1 VVRTCGDDPSQFDA
15 LDDALDQH
23 PPDWSPM
30 RRRRRLV
37 VTLYA
42 SVALA
47 TTGAVFALWAGDV
60 LRAAE
65 LETVDAR
72 FSVRGEHAA
81 RDVVVVGI
89 DARTFGAVR
98 RFPFARTL
106 HARVIDR
113 LRRAGA
119 KVIAY
124 DVQFTEPSGDDAAD
138 NALVVAAERARRI
151 VFSTTE
157 VGAGGASNVFGGDA
171 VLRTIGARA
180 GSGNLPNDPG
190 AVIRRFAY
198 DDLGLR
204 GFAVV
209 AAELASGRAARRS
222 EFAADGSA
230 WIDYPGPPRTVRTVS
245 FGDVLRG
252 RVPAQALRGKVVVVG
267 ATAPVLKDVFAT
279 STASDDLMSGPEIQA
294 AAIQTALDGFPLRA
308 APGWLDGLLIVLLGS
323 VGALATARLGPA
335 RGALAGLA
343 VAVGFAA
350 AAQLAFGAGVIV
362 AVLSPLAALVLG
374 VVGAVGVAAAV
385 HGFERQRVR
394 DLFSRFVPE
403 AVVDDVLAR
412 VDDELRLGGERRV
425 VTVLFSDI
433 RGFTRYSED
442 RTPEE
447 VIEVLNRY
455 LTVMSNVILD
465 HGGTLIAYMGDG
477 IMAAFG
483 APTEQIDHADRAL
496 AAAEQMAGTA
506 LEEVNT
512 WIRARGGQDFQIG
525 IGLNA
530 GPVMAGNV
538 GSERRMEYTTIGDT
552 TNTASRLETMT
563 KGTGHTIFLA
573 DSVRQM
579 LTREHAEMVRVAEM
593 QVRGKDEPVIV
604 WSIV

>member
-1 VVRTCGDDPSQFDA
+1 MRT
-15 LDDALDQH
+15 
-23 PPDWSPM
+23 
-30 RRRRRLV
+30 RRRLV

-47 TTGAVFALWAGDV
+47 TTGVVLALWAGDV

-72 FSVRGEHAA
+72 FAIRGEHAA
-81 RDVVVVGI
+81 PDVVVVGI
-89 DARTFGAVR
+89 DARTFSVVK
-98 RFPFARTL
+98 RFPFRRTR
-106 HARVIDR
+106 HAQVIDR

-138 NALVVAAERARRI
+138 NALVEAAGRAPR
-151 VFSTTE
+151 VVLSTTE
-157 VGAGGASNVFGGDA
+157 IGDGGATNVFGGDD
-171 VLRTIGARA
+171 VLRDIGARA
-180 GSGNLPNDPG
+180 GSGNLPNDPAG
-190 AVIRRFAY
+190 VIRRLAY
-198 DDLGLR
+198 DDMGLPA
-204 GFAVV
+204 FAVV
-209 AAELASGRAARRS
+209 AAELASGRRVQRG
-222 EFAADGSA
+222 EFAGDGTA
-230 WIDYPGPPRTVRTVS
+230 WIDFPGPPRTIRTVS

-252 RVPAQALRGKVVVVG
+252 RVPAATFRDKVVVVG
-267 ATAPVLKDVFAT
+267 ATAPVLKDVFST
-279 STASDDLMSGPEIQA
+279 STASDDLMAGPEIQA

-308 APGWLDGLLIVLLGS
+308 APGWLDALLIVLLGS
-323 VGALATARLGPA
+323 AGALATARLGPA
-335 RGALAGLA
+335 RGALVGLA
-343 VAVGFAA
+343 TGLLFAA
-350 AAQLAFGAGVIV
+350 AAQVAFGAGLIV
-362 AVLSPLAALVLG
+362 AVLAPLTALLLG

-385 HGFERQRVR
+385 HGFERERVR
-394 DLFSRFVPE
+394 DLFARFVPE

-412 VDDELRLGGERRV
+412 VDDELRLGGERRI

-433 RGFTRYSED
+433 RGFTSYSED

-455 LTVMSNVILD
+455 LTIMSNVILD

-483 APTEQIDHADRAL
+483 APTEQVDHADRAL
-496 AAAEQMAGTA
+496 AAAEEMAGPA
-506 LEEVNT
+506 LEEVNA
-512 WIRARGGQDFQIG
+512 WIRARGGEDFKIG

-573 DSVRQM
+573 DSVRRM
-579 LTREHAEMVRVAEM
+579 LTAQRSDIVRVDEM
-593 QVRGKDEPVIV
+593 QVRGKDEPVVV
-604 WSIV
+604 WSIA

>member
-1 VVRTCGDDPSQFDA
+1 
-15 LDDALDQH
+15 
-23 PPDWSPM
+23 M
-30 RRRRRLV
+30 

-47 TTGAVFALWAGDV
+47 TAAVVLAFWAGDV
-60 LRAAE
+60 LRSTE

-72 FSVRGEHAA
+72 FAIRGEHAA
-81 RDVVVVGI
+81 PEVVVVGI
-89 DARTFGAVR
+89 DAKTFGEVQ
-98 RFPFARTL
+98 RFPFTRTL

-113 LRRAGA
+113 IRRAGA
-119 KVIAY
+119 KVVAY

-138 NALVVAAERARRI
+138 NALVEAADRAPRI

-157 VGAGGASNVFGGDA
+157 IGERGSSNVFGGDD
-171 VLRTIGARA
+171 VLREIGARA

-190 AVIRRFAY
+190 GVIRRFAF

-204 GFAVV
+204 AFAVV
-209 AAELASGRAARRS
+209 AAELASGERVARG
-222 EFAADGSA
+222 EFAGDGSA
-230 WIDYPGPPRTVRTVS
+230 WIDYPGPPRTITTVS
-245 FGDVLRG
+245 FGDVRRG
-252 RVPAQALRGKVVVVG
+252 RVPAATFRGKVVVVG
-267 ATAPVLKDVFAT
+267 ATAPVLKDVFTT
-279 STASDDLMSGPEIQA
+279 STASDDLMAGPEIQA
-294 AAIQTALDGFPLRA
+294 AAIQTALDGFPLRG
-308 APGWLDGLLIVLLGS
+308 APGWLDGLLIALMAG

-335 RGALAGLA
+335 RGALIGLAAGL
-343 VAVGFAA
+343 VLVVG
-350 AAQLAFGAGVIV
+350 AQLAFGAGLIV
-362 AVLSPLAALVLG
+362 VVLYPLLALALG
-374 VVGAVGVAAAV
+374 VFGAVGVAAAV
-385 HGFERQRVR
+385 HGFERERVR
-394 DLFSRFVPE
+394 DLFARFVPE

-412 VDDELRLGGERRV
+412 VDDDLRLGGERRV

-433 RGFTRYSED
+433 RGFTSYSED

-477 IMAAFG
+477 IMAVFG
-483 APTEQIDHADRAL
+483 APTEQLDHADLAL
-496 AAAEQMAGTA
+496 AAAEEMAGPA
-506 LEEVNT
+506 LAEVNA
-512 WIRARGGQDFQIG
+512 WIRERGGEDFKIG

-579 LTREHAEMVRVAEM
+579 LTRPRDDMVHVDEM
-593 QVRGKDEPVIV
+593 QVRGKDEPVVV
-604 WSIV
+604 WSVT

>member
-1 VVRTCGDDPSQFDA
+1 
-15 LDDALDQH
+15 
-23 PPDWSPM
+23 M

-42 SVALA
+42 SIALA
-47 TTGAVFALWAGDV
+47 TTGVVLAFWAGDV
-60 LRAAE
+60 LRSAE
-65 LETVDAR
+65 LETVEAR
-72 FSVRGEHAA
+72 FAIRGEHAA
-81 RDVVVVGI
+81 PDVVVVGI
-89 DARTFGAVR
+89 DAKTFSKVR
-98 RFPFARTL
+98 RFPFRRTL

-113 LRRAGA
+113 IRRAGA

-138 NALVVAAERARRI
+138 DALIEAADRAPRI

-157 VGAGGASNVFGGDA
+157 IGERGSSNVFGGDE
-171 VLRTIGARA
+171 VLRAIGAQA

-190 AVIRRFAY
+190 GVIRRFAY

-209 AAELASGRAARRS
+209 GAQLASGRRIARS
-222 EFAADGSA
+222 KFARDGSA
-230 WIDYPGPPRTVRTVS
+230 WIDYPGPPRTIRTVS

-252 RVPAQALRGKVVVVG
+252 PLPRGVFGGRVVIVG
-267 ATAPVLKDVFAT
+267 ATAPVLKDVFTT
-279 STASDDLMSGPEIQA
+279 STASDDLMAGPEIQA
-294 AAIQTALDGFPLRA
+294 AAIQTVLDDFPLRG
-308 APGWLDGLLIVLLGS
+308 APGWLDALLIALLGC

-335 RGALAGLA
+335 RGALVGLA
-343 VAVGFAA
+343 LAVVLAV
-350 AAQLAFGAGVIV
+350 AAQLAFAAGLIV
-362 AVLSPLAALVLG
+362 VLLYPLLALLLG
-374 VVGAVGVAAAV
+374 VAGAVGVAAAV
-385 HGFERQRVR
+385 SGFERQRVR
-394 DLFSRFVPE
+394 DMFARFVPE

-412 VDDELRLGGERRV
+412 VDDELRLGGQRRV

-433 RGFTRYSED
+433 RGFTSYSED

-483 APTEQIDHADRAL
+483 APTEQVDHADRAL
-496 AAAEQMAGTA
+496 AAAQEMAGPA
-506 LEEVNT
+506 LAEVNA
-512 WIRARGGQDFQIG
+512 WIRARGGEDFKIG

-552 TNTASRLETMT
+552 TNTASRLESMT

-579 LTREHAEMVRVAEM
+579 LTGERPDVVRVDEM
-593 QVRGKDEPVIV
+593 AVRGKDEPVVV
-604 WSIV
+604 WSVV

>member
-1 VVRTCGDDPSQFDA
+1 
-15 LDDALDQH
+15 
-23 PPDWSPM
+23 M

-47 TTGAVFALWAGDV
+47 TAAVVLAFWAGDV
-60 LRAAE
+60 LRSTE

-72 FSVRGEHAA
+72 FAIRGEHAA
-81 RDVVVVGI
+81 PDVVVVGI
-89 DARTFGAVR
+89 DAKTFGEVQ
-98 RFPFARTL
+98 RFPFSRTL

-113 LRRAGA
+113 IRRAGA

-138 NALVVAAERARRI
+138 NALVEAADRASRI

-157 VGAGGASNVFGGDA
+157 IGERGSSNVFGGDD
-171 VLRTIGARA
+171 VLREIGARA

-190 AVIRRFAY
+190 GVIRRFAY

-204 GFAVV
+204 AFAVV
-209 AAELASGRAARRS
+209 AAELASGERVARG
-222 EFAADGSA
+222 EFAGDGTA
-230 WIDYPGPPRTVRTVS
+230 WIDYPGPPRTITTVS
-245 FGDVLRG
+245 FGDVRRG
-252 RVPAQALRGKVVVVG
+252 RVPAATLRGMVVVVG
-267 ATAPVLKDVFAT
+267 ATAPVLKDVFTT
-279 STASDDLMSGPEIQA
+279 STASDDLMAGPEIQA
-294 AAIQTALDGFPLRA
+294 AAIQTALDGFPLRG
-308 APGWLDGLLIVLLGS
+308 APGWLDGLLIALMAG

-335 RGALAGLA
+335 RGALIGLA
-343 VAVGFAA
+343 AGVVLVVG
-350 AAQLAFGAGVIV
+350 AQLAFGAGLIV
-362 AVLSPLAALVLG
+362 VVLYPLLALAIG
-374 VVGAVGVAAAV
+374 VFGAVGVAAAV
-385 HGFERQRVR
+385 HGFERERIR
-394 DLFSRFVPE
+394 DLFARFVPE

-412 VDDELRLGGERRV
+412 VDDDLRLGGERRV

-433 RGFTRYSED
+433 RGFTSYSED

-447 VIEVLNRY
+447 VIEILNRY

-477 IMAAFG
+477 IMAVFG
-483 APTEQIDHADRAL
+483 APTEQLDHADQAL
-496 AAAEQMAGTA
+496 AAAEEMAGPA
-506 LEEVNT
+506 LAQVNA
-512 WIRARGGQDFQIG
+512 WIRERGGEDFKIG

-579 LTREHAEMVRVAEM
+579 LTRPRDDMVHVDELE
-593 QVRGKDEPVIV
+593 VRGKDEPVVV
-604 WSIV
+604 WSVA

>member
-1 VVRTCGDDPSQFDA
+1 
-15 LDDALDQH
+15 
-23 PPDWSPM
+23 M

-37 VTLYA
+37 LTLYA

-47 TTGAVFALWAGDV
+47 TTGFVLALWAGDV
-60 LRAAE
+60 LRSTE

-81 RDVVVVGI
+81 PDVVVVGI
-89 DARTFGAVR
+89 DARTFSAVK

-119 KVIAY
+119 KVVAY
-124 DVQFTEPSGDDAAD
+124 DVQFTEPSGDDEAD
-138 NALVVAAERARRI
+138 NALVEAAGRAPRI
-151 VFSTTE
+151 VLSTTE
-157 VGAGGASNVFGGDA
+157 VGEGGASNVFGGDD
-171 VLRTIGARA
+171 VLREIGARA

-190 AVIRRFAY
+190 GVIRRFAY

-204 GFAVV
+204 AFAVV
-209 AAELASGRAARRS
+209 AAELARGERVGRGD
-222 EFAADGSA
+222 FAGDGTA
-230 WIDYPGPPRTVRTVS
+230 WIDYPGPPRTIRTVS

-252 RVPAQALRGKVVVVG
+252 RVPAAVLRDKVVVVG
-267 ATAPVLKDVFAT
+267 ATAPVLKDVFTT
-279 STASDDLMSGPEIQA
+279 STASDDLMAGPEIQA
-294 AAIQTALDGFPLRA
+294 AAIQTVLDDFPLRS

-323 VGALATARLGPA
+323 VGAIATARLGPA

-343 VAVGFAA
+343 AAAVFAA
-350 AAQLAFGAGVIV
+350 LAQLLFGAGVIV
-362 AVLSPLAALVLG
+362 AVLYPLAALALG

-385 HGFERQRVR
+385 HGFERERVR

-433 RGFTRYSED
+433 RGFTSYSED

-455 LTVMSNVILD
+455 LTVMSTVILD

-477 IMAAFG
+477 IMAVFG
-483 APTEQIDHADRAL
+483 APTEQVDHADRAL
-496 AAAEQMAGTA
+496 RAAEQMAGPA
-506 LEEVNT
+506 LEEVNA
-512 WIRARGGQDFQIG
+512 WIRARGGEDFKIG

-538 GSERRMEYTTIGDT
+538 GSQRRMEYTTIGDT
-552 TNTASRLETMT
+552 TNTASRLESMT
-563 KGTGHTIFLA
+563 KGSGHTIFVA
-573 DSVRQM
+573 DSVRSM
-579 LTREHAEMVRVAEM
+579 LTRERTDLVRVDEM
-593 QVRGKDEPVIV
+593 PVRGKDEPVVV
-604 WSIV
+604 WSVA